1 MGFYIEC
8 YRGAE
13 FLHAGQP
20 STISADQIEQVVDET
35 TQVSTP
41 AFKGDDE
48 VRRAKF
54 VATTPQGKFTWHV
67 LFSTGDADDCVE
79 DVTLVSAPLD
89 AVVKVSPGFKIRDAD
104 S

>member
-13 FLHAGQP
+13 IVHAGEAC
-20 STISADQIEQVVDET
+20 TISPDQIEQDVDET

-41 AFKGDDE
+41 AFKGEDE
-48 VRRAKF
+48 VRRATF

-67 LFSTGDADDCVE
+67 FFSTGDADDCVE
-79 DVTLVSAPLD
+79 DVSLVSAPSD
-89 AVVKVSPGFKIRDAD
+89 VVVQVNPEFKIRDL
-104 S
+104 

>member
-1 MGFYIEC
+1 MGFCIEC
-8 YRGAE
+8 RRGAE
-13 FLHAGQP
+13 ILHAGQP
-20 STISADQIEQVVDET
+20 STISANQIEQVVDET

-48 VRRAKF
+48 VRRATF